1 MVSVRMFSSLLSIMP
16 GVSCIKWWPLIQV
29 IIWNVFV
36 KLGHNHPNH
45 HKSDTRDCSSPGLGI
60 IKSIEF
66 NSFRLLSIR
75 LIVRHSGGR
84 MQIIIDTNTNQTT
97 GLSNSV
103 LIDINARHQKKRIP
117 FIIPH
122 RLLTEV

>member
-1 MVSVRMFSSLLSIMP
+1 MFLSSWDPTFTTITTITNLTQEIVLA
-16 GVSCIKWWPLIQV
+16 
-29 IIWNVFV
+29 
-36 KLGHNHPNH
+36 
-45 HKSDTRDCSSPGLGI
+45 RPGLGI

-84 MQIIIDTNTNQTT
+84 MQIIIDSNTNQTT

-103 LIDINARHQKKRIP
+103 LIDINAMTE
-117 FIIPH
+117 F
-122 RLLTEV
+122 LL